1 MDKKRLREREK
12 KRRKWNFFYCSYMY
26 GCLGVLD
33 TTGVHGGWCQH
44 QGRPAKKK
52 KEKTSD
58 AQRIPNDPMG
68 IVTHRSFLLLL
79 LPPYFHGIKLRDGT
93 FLYQHRMLL
102 PQPMYVIRLPLGMLL
117 TTGQHLTLSVLLFV
131 LERIRDARECGVTN
145 A

>member
-1 MDKKRLREREK
+1 MEFLLLLLHVWMSRCLRHNWGSRRMMPTPREA
-12 KRRKWNFFYCSYMY
+12 RK
-26 GCLGVLD
+26 
-33 TTGVHGGWCQH
+33 
-44 QGRPAKKK
+44 KKK

-93 FLYQHRMLL
+93 FVYQHRMLL

-117 TTGQHLTLSVLLFV
+117 TTGQHLTLSVLLKFAV
-131 LERIRDARECGVTN
+131 CSRENT
-145 A
+145 